1 MESASRTWRIDAGCP
16 LSLLA
21 SRSCV
26 KDVERTSMASSGFV
40 KFARAAE
47 AVAGSSKTMLAEVS
61 LTHSMLVGVPDG

>member
-1 MESASRTWRIDAGCP
+1 
-16 LSLLA
+16 
-21 SRSCV
+21 
-26 KDVERTSMASSGFV
+26 MASSGFV